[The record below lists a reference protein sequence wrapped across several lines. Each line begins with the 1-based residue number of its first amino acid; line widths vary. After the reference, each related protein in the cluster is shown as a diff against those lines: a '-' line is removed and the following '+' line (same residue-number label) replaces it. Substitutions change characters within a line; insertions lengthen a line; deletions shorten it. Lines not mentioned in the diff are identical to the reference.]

1 MKKAIRALATV
12 ITCNVTRPRRTACPF
27 ALVVHHVRQKMK
39 AVALLLFVAGAAWA
53 LPSKQAEADSV
64 DAAHRELERLTGL
77 TTQKQYDQF
86 VCEVWFYESVDDS
99 ANFAGLKDEEKK
111 ALRKLVGDRAFF
123 LHRFTPKKTSSPL
136 FEVVEAEAP
145 RVQPAANANDPARR
159 TACRRV
165 LGIARHRGLISVESS
180 SWRRLR
186 AILVE
191 SSQ

>member
-136 FEVVEAEAP
+136 FEVVVGDDGRSILSSQEKKPKPREFNPPPTPTTLLVAP
-145 RVQPAANANDPARR
+145 RVD
-159 TACRRV
+159 AC
-165 LGIARHRGLISVESS
+165 SV
-180 SWRRLR
+180 
-186 AILVE
+186 
-191 SSQ
+191 